1 MATITIKLPDDDA
14 SRLRQMADR
23 LGVTAEDLVRVGV
36 DDLLAKPD
44 EKFEQAVQHVLGKNA
59 DLYRR
64 LA

>member
-1 MATITIKLPDDDA
+1 MATITINLPDDAA

-44 EKFEQAVQHVLGKNA
+44 DEFEQAVQHVLDKNA